1 MTLAGALGVFRET
14 PLSEVRKEFGESFG
28 HVATQR
34 LECPWSAKGRVMRGL
49 AERFGRDPDA
59 ILAEGVLLNVE
70 DGWVLMLPD
79 PDSPVFY
86 VYAESEYAGPEGSPA
101 ELMAEYV
108 DLVKS
113 MIEDQAM
120 LSS

>member
-1 MTLAGALGVFRET
+1 
-14 PLSEVRKEFGESFG
+14 
-28 HVATQR
+28 
-34 LECPWSAKGRVMRGL
+34 MRGL

-59 ILAEGVLLNVE
+59 ILAEGVLLGVE
-70 DGWVLMLPD
+70 GGWVLMLPD

-86 VYAESEYAGPEGSPA
+86 VYAESEVADVRPQEI
-101 ELMAEYV
+101 MQEYV

-113 MIEDQAM
+113 LIEDQAM